1 MDDTISQSRAGEGE
15 HSPTMRLQVRRWLLA
30 LFLHVHN
37 LLYYRHVAHPV
48 GAKEREM
55 HQIPR
60 LWKGRYGAALLMVGS
75 GTLGV
80 RALMALIDLPI
91 FVLYSV
97 SIAKTTC
104 TGGLGDG
111 LVAVALLVSNDLF
124 LPPYFNMTSDHSVLP
139 LVVGYLGT
147 IVLSSLRDSRGRSSP
162 RHE

>member
-1 MDDTISQSRAGEGE
+1 
-15 HSPTMRLQVRRWLLA
+15 
-30 LFLHVHN
+30 
-37 LLYYRHVAHPV
+37 
-48 GAKEREM
+48 M

-75 GTLGV
+75 RTLGV
-80 RALMALIDLPI
+80 KALMALIDLPS
-91 FVLYSV
+91 FVLYSM

-111 LVAVALLVSNDLF
+111 LVAVALALLVSNDLF